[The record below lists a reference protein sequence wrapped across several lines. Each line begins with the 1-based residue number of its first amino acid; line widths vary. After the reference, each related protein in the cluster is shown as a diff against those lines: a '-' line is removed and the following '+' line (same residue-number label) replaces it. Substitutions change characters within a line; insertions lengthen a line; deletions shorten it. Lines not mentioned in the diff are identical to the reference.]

1 MMPPEKLYEFHTCNL
16 RAINEGLTTVLNSA
30 RDAIAHD
37 RSQSIL
43 TYIRLYAFLTG
54 AWTECRLLKLLYEPK
69 AFSAADRSRILAR
82 KALERWTEV
91 VDTAFRRHYS
101 IPMAQ
106 LRPPALPMTAFTRM
120 NILRDVLEDDLRSVI
135 ALRNKLAHG
144 QWIYPLNDNLDEVAQ
159 KQMDALRTEN
169 LLSLKQKAALVNYIC
184 DSIHDLVVSC
194 PTFDRDFDDDFRCI
208 EQIRINISRKSY
220 KVWATQIQ
228 LRQQRGVA
236 RYRSQSGTPPTH

>member
-1 MMPPEKLYEFHTCNL
+1 MKPPHKLYEFHTRNL
-16 RAINEGLTTVLNSA
+16 RAVNEGLTTVLNSA

-37 RSQSIL
+37 RSQIIP

-54 AWTECRLLKLLYEPK
+54 AWTECRLLKLLYEPN
-69 AFSAADRSRILAR
+69 AFSGADRSRILACN
-82 KALERWTEV
+82 ALERWTEV

-101 IPMAQ
+101 IPMAP

-120 NILRDVLEDDLRSVI
+120 KLLRDVLEDDLRSVI
-135 ALRNKLAHG
+135 TLRNKLAHG
-144 QWIYPLNDNLDEVAQ
+144 QWIYPLNDTLDEIAQ
-159 KQMDALRTEN
+159 EQMDALRTEN
-169 LLSLKQKAALVNYIC
+169 LLSLKQRAALVNYIC

-208 EQIRINISRKSY
+208 EQIRMNISRKSY
-220 KVWATQIQ
+220 EVWATQIQ

-236 RYRSQSGTPPTH
+236 RYRSQSGMPPTH